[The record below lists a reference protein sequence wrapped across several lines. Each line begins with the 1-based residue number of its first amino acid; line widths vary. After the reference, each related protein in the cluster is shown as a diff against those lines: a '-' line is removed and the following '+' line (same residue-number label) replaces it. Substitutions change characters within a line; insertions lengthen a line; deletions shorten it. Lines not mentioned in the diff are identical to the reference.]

1 MKGKTATKTAGTQ
14 PKIIEIILKVIM
26 FMATCGAIQRL
37 LTCERT
43 DQACEM
49 IFVIQLCL
57 S

>member
-26 FMATCGAIQRL
+26 FMATCGAIQKL

-43 DQACEM
+43 GQACEM
-49 IFVIQLCL
+49 IFVIR
-57 S
+57 